1 MKNKV
6 LTYGLLAAVLGVWSY
21 IIYRVVAATGEG
33 DTVPART
40 VGRQFVSPEDLSYY
54 DPKDSLSLS
63 LTYRDPMWDGT
74 VGHTDD
80 NTVESD
86 ITMPVQAVHTVPVAK
101 EPETRLS
108 YLGFIENEDNKKKVA
123 IVEIDGRQYMLGA
136 QESREGVEVLRVEA
150 DFIAIRH
157 KQKNKILYK

>member
-6 LTYGLLAAVLGVWSY
+6 LTYGLLAVVLGVWGY
-21 IIYRVVAATGEG
+21 IIYRVVAATGDG
-33 DTVPART
+33 GTPIVRTAPMVPAAT
-40 VGRQFVSPEDLSYY
+40 EDLSYY
-54 DPKDSLSLS
+54 EPKDSLSLS
-63 LTYRDPMWDGT
+63 LTYRDPMWDGA

-86 ITMPVQAVHTVPVAK
+86 ITTPVQAVHTVPVAK
-101 EPETRLS
+101 EPETRLA

-150 DFIAIRH
+150 DFIAVRH